1 MKKLIVFATV
11 LMLCVAMVLPVCV
24 SAQEFVPSVT
34 YKDGLIVIEADA
46 DGESVGDCIIV
57 TSIKEAKEKTTDI
70 TQEARDEL
78 LDVYEKLEDG
88 SMKLPL
94 EGDYVVV
101 ELVDISWAQKGCVEN
116 EHGHFEW
123 HEEEGNKVTV
133 DLGYLNKNFDL
144 VVLAYND
151 GEWEEIESVVNNGDG
166 SFECVFEYFCPVAF
180 CVEGDV
186 FEQGP
191 ETGDTAN
198 VMLWLAVMLAAGA
211 ALVVL
216 LTVNRRRAAK

>member
-11 LMLCVAMVLPVCV
+11 LMLCVSMVLPVCV

-88 SMKLPL
+88 SMKVPL

-116 EHGHFEW
+116 EHGHLEW

-144 VVLAYND
+144 VVLVYRD
-151 GEWEEIESVVNNGDG
+151 GKWEKIESVVNNGDG
-166 SFECVFEYFCPVAF
+166 SFDCVFEYFCPVAF
-180 CVEGDV
+180 CVEGEA

-191 ETGDTAN
+191 TTGDTAN